1 MSGENDV
8 DQVVTSPIKGEFVNI
23 KTIDDHVFSQ
33 ELLGKGI
40 AIEPS
45 QGCIYAPFDGTVAML
60 FHTSHA
66 IGLVSDEN
74 VEMLIHIGIDTVNL
88 GGKHFYPKVKSNQKF
103 KKGDLLIEFD
113 IKKIKEEGYATITP
127 IIITNIDIFDVTSA
141 ENTQHI
147 ELDDAIFVV
156 NQKGVN

>member
-1 MSGENDV
+1 MIL
-8 DQVVTSPIKGEFVNI
+8 SPIKGELVNI

-45 QGCIYAPFDGTVAML
+45 IGSIYAPFDGTVAML

-74 VEMLIHIGIDTVNL
+74 LEMLIHIGIDTVNL
-88 GGKHFYPKVKSNQKF
+88 AGKHFYPKVKSNDKF
-103 KKGDLLIEFD
+103 KQGDLLIEFD
-113 IKKIKEEGYATITP
+113 IEKIKEEGYAITTP
-127 IIITNIDIFDVTSA
+127 IIITNLDNFDVA
-141 ENTQHI
+141 CVENSQHI
-147 ELDDAIFVV
+147 ELDDSIFVV
-156 NQKGVN
+156 NKKGVK